1 MRTCE
6 QLGICQ
12 GRGCA
17 TCVPRVRISREEAIE
32 RNLPIYMRAVL
43 RPAGA
48 QCAPGQAP
56 SVSHV
61 GSDCE
66 ISGKPF
72 AGRRVGVRAPT
83 PDETPLSVEE
93 VRIGL
98 RAGVL

>member
-1 MRTCE
+1 MP
-6 QLGICQ
+6 G
-12 GRGCA
+12 
-17 TCVPRVRISREEAIE
+17 VRISRDEALE
-32 RNLPIYMRAVL
+32 RNLPLYMRAVL

-56 SVSHV
+56 SERDA

-83 PDETPLSVEE
+83 LDETPLSVEE
-93 VRIGL
+93 VRVGL
-98 RAGVL
+98 REGIL